1 MYNYKTKL
9 ETLRCIGQLLITM
22 ETNTLKLQF
31 KLERETKNNLRFNE
45 QVVGRW
51 DTPTLTTI
59 YVSKHALKALNYCE
73 GDTLEVTLRA
83 VHQNN

>member
-1 MYNYKTKL
+1 
-9 ETLRCIGQLLITM
+9 M